1 LVRTIRIGKK
11 YAIYLPKTIVDRLG
25 LHEGDRLIV
34 EIGKDKIIFRTLPR
48 LLKERRYWSETT
60 VDEFEEE
67 SKELLDAAEE
77 G

>member
-1 LVRTIRIGKK
+1 MVRTIRIGKK